1 MSQDLGPNPTGRRP
15 PAPEEPFDRLFL
27 AEYGKVVAVAHRVLA
42 DRAEAEDVAQE
53 VFMDFHRKQRPTAT
67 YASGWLYRA
76 AVHTALNR
84 IRSRR
89 RRQRRELT
97 EGSGQEP
104 RGVDPQQGVEVEEER
119 RRVRDALSRMP
130 VKSASVLAL
139 RYSGLSYVEVGTAP
153 GGGAARPPPVGGR
166 RPGWRRPPS
175 RRWRRRCRR
184 RSSRPPSS
192 RSLSTRPTCRAS
204 TRSPAGPTSSRAA
217 TPASRR
223 PPPRRRPRSSRVFP

>member
-89 RRQRRELT
+89 RRQRRELS
-97 EGSGQEP
+97 EVSGQAP
-104 RGVDPQQGVEVEEER
+104 RVVDPPHEGQVPEEW
-119 RRVRDALSRMP
+119 RRVR
-130 VKSASVLAL
+130 
-139 RYSGLSYVEVGTAP
+139 EAP
-153 GGGAARPPPVGGR
+153 LQ
-166 RPGWRRPPS
+166 RPGQEATEPGARE
-175 RRWRRRCRR
+175 
-184 RSSRPPSS
+184 SRPSY
-192 RSLSTRPTCRAS
+192 A
-204 TRSPAGPTSSRAA
+204 
-217 TPASRR
+217 
-223 PPPRRRPRSSRVFP
+223 